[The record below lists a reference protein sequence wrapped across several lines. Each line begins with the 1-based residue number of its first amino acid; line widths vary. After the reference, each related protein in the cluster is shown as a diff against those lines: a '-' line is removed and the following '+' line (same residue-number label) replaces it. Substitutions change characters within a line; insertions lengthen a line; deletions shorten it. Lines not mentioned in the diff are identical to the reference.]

1 MISGQ
6 GTKIPQ
12 AECQKKKKAGEGDGL
27 NHFRASFESPLI
39 GFHILESS
47 IHTLWKFLLL
57 LLLFSCQVMFDCSRP
72 PRAAVCQAS
81 LSLTISRRLPQFMS
95 IDSVKPSNHL
105 ILCRPLLLLPS
116 TLLSIRVFSNES
128 TLHIRWSKYWSF
140 SISPFNEYSELISF
154 RIDLFD
160 LHIVQG
166 TLKSLLQHYNS
177 KTSIPWCS
185 AFFTV

>member
-1 MISGQ
+1 MVRELRSH
-6 GTKIPQ
+6 KLS
-12 AECQKKKKAGEGDGL
+12 AKKKKAGEGDRL

-39 GFHILESS
+39 GFYILESS
-47 IHTLWKFLLL
+47 IHILWKFLLL

-72 PRAAVCQAS
+72 PWAAVCQAS
-81 LSLTISRRLPQFMS
+81 LSLTISRRLPKFMS
-95 IDSVKPSNHL
+95 IDSVKPSNYL

-116 TLLSIRVFSNES
+116 ILLSIRVFSNES

-140 SISPFNEYSELISF
+140 SFSISPFNEYSELISF

-160 LHIVQG
+160 LHVVQG

>member
-39 GFHILESS
+39 GFYILESS